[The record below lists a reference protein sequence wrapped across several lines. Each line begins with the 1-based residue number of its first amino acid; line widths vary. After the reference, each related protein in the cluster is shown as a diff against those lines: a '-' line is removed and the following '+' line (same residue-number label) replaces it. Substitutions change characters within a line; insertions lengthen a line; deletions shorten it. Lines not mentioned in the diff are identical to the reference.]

1 MGVSIFCPTAV
12 TSVGTGMITC
22 LFIECDQ
29 IPVHA
34 QLKIEEYYV
43 IRTTPWKSVME
54 MTTWPLVE
62 TKGNLGQKINLPN
75 LVEKFS
81 KKIRKFVI
89 LYASSGRENKKL
101 WISFYDKAKQLSRL
115 LKLRLN
121 LEQLHNTRILRK

>member
-1 MGVSIFCPTAV
+1 MSIFCPTAAS
-12 TSVGTGMITC
+12 SVMTGLQTC

-62 TKGNLGQKINLPN
+62 TKGDLEQKITLQS

-81 KKIRKFVI
+81 KKIRK
-89 LYASSGRENKKL
+89 L
-101 WISFYDKAKQLSRL
+101 
-115 LKLRLN
+115 
-121 LEQLHNTRILRK
+121 